1 MLMPLSSSVFIADDY
16 NSHLAKD
23 NGMTRQEHPSAASV
37 AQTRLRR
44 QPNPQARQ
52 TAWPLTLA
60 TLVLVMA
67 IVLPLIAVGFFGLK
81 ALGNLDTL
89 VALATS
95 VLPGYLVNTAVLSV
109 LASAVALG
117 LGLPAAWMISAF
129 VFPGRRILE
138 WSLLL
143 PMAMPAYVLAYA
155 YTDALD
161 PSGWLYREIAQ
172 AFLAFGVTL
181 PRIDIRSVWGAGLVL
196 GVALSPY
203 VTLLAKNAFDERQG
217 AAFDAARSMGLTDR
231 QIFFRLAVPLA
242 RPAWVA
248 GLALVIMECFAD
260 YGTVAFF
267 SVPTLSTGLFK
278 AWFSYGDRSSAA
290 LIALLML
297 ITVTAL
303 LWVERRARGGAGFA
317 QRASGRA
324 QPTPVSGRRAVMMAG
339 FCAIPGLI
347 GFVIPVGLLLHAA
360 SALETAPEWTSLLVQ
375 ARNTILL
382 GAAAVVLILPA
393 AWVCGV
399 ALRQGGRFTTQA
411 VRLAANG
418 YAMPGLVIAVGLL
431 AWSGLFTQIADAW
444 FNWRIALVGT
454 GVLLLGAYLTRFFAV
469 GLGAIESGMSR
480 LTRHLEWSASSLGLT
495 RWETFLRV
503 HLPLMRGATGVA
515 ALLVFVDVVKELPA
529 TLVLRPMNLDTLAV
543 AAHQLASD
551 ELLAQAAWPSL
562 MIALVGLLP
571 LIVLGPK
578 ALKT

>member
-1 MLMPLSSSVFIADDY
+1 ML
-16 NSHLAKD
+16 
-23 NGMTRQEHPSAASV
+23 
-37 AQTRLRR
+37 
-44 QPNPQARQ
+44 
-52 TAWPLTLA
+52 
-60 TLVLVMA
+60 LVIA
-67 IVLPLIAVGFFGLK
+67 IVLPLAAVGLFGLQ
-81 ALGNLDTL
+81 ALAKTDTL
-89 VALATS
+89 MALASS
-95 VLPGYLVNTAVLSV
+95 VLPGYLFNTIV
-109 LASAVALG
+109 LALIASVVAIG
-117 LGLPAAWMISAF
+117 LGLPSAWMISAYT
-129 VFPGRRILE
+129 FPGRRLLE

-161 PSGWLYREIAQ
+161 PSGWLYRDISQ
-172 AFLAFGVTL
+172 ALMGIGVSL

-203 VTLLAKNAFDERQG
+203 VALLAKNAFDERQG
-217 AAFDAARSMGLTDR
+217 AAFDAARSMGLTER

-248 GLALVIMECFAD
+248 GLALVVMECFAD

-290 LIALLML
+290 LIALFMMLM
-297 ITVTAL
+297 VSAL
-303 LWVERRARGGAGFA
+303 LWIERRARGGAGFA
-317 QRASGRA
+317 QRASGSAR
-324 QPTPVSGRRAVMMAG
+324 PTPVRGTPAVKMAL
-339 FCAIPGLI
+339 FCALPGLI
-347 GFVIPVGLLLHAA
+347 GFLIPVALLLHAA
-360 SALETAPEWTSLLVQ
+360 ISAQATPEWASLLTQ
-375 ARNTILL
+375 ARNTVVL
-382 GAAAVVLILPA
+382 GAVAVAFILPA
-393 AWVCGV
+393 AWVCGL

-431 AWSGLFTQIADAW
+431 AWSGLFTQLADVW
-444 FNWRIALVGT
+444 FGWRIALVGT

-469 GLGAIESGMSR
+469 GLGAIESGLTR
-480 LTRHLEWSASSLGLT
+480 LTTHLEWSASSLGLT

-515 ALLVFVDVVKELPA
+515 ALLIFVDVVKELPA
-529 TLVLRPMNLDTLAV
+529 TLVLRPMNVDTLAV
-543 AAHQLASD
+543 AAHQLAAD
-551 ELLAQAAWPSL
+551 ELLSQAAWPSL

-571 LIVLGPK
+571 LMILGPK